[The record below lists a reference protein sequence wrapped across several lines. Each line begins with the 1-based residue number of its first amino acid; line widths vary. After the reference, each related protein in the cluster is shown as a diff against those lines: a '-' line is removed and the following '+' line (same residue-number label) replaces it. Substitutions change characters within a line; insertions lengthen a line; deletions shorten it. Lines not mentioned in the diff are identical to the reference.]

1 MLHFHFYICNA
12 MAYIPDII
20 DYKPFYIQTNAD
32 NTAIDTTEWGLV
44 AKSTPFP
51 ILPTP
56 KDPYRNEWLDED
68 GDDEYTAQMHYESFE
83 FNVTFYVKT
92 FGSNSEQELRS
103 QIESFF
109 SKIRHGEFKVFDSY
123 TGLGR
128 QKVRYAGYSEE
139 SFKKTDKWSRAIFS
153 VTFKVNDPITRITLK
168 NGKLLEA

>member
-1 MLHFHFYICNA
+1 

-32 NTAIDTTEWGLV
+32 ATAIDTTEWGLV

-68 GDDEYTAQMHYESFE
+68 GDDEYTAQMRYESFE

-92 FGSNSEQELRS
+92 LGSTSEQELRN